1 MSMSI
6 AWITLEHILNY
17 ISSYGGKQYKE
28 KVGCLISVPFCIL
41 IPCCRGQLGVFVYVV
56 FSMGGMLGLTKS
68 VYFFL
73 VMISVRLLRLNEF
86 WFDWPVMENE
96 KPQEA
101 GPVFG
106 NIAGSDKSHSGGI

>member
-1 MSMSI
+1 M
-6 AWITLEHILNY
+6 
-17 ISSYGGKQYKE
+17 
-28 KVGCLISVPFCIL
+28 F
-41 IPCCRGQLGVFVYVV
+41 
-56 FSMGGMLGLTKS
+56 FSTGGMLGLTKS
-68 VYFFL
+68 VYFSL

-106 NIAGSDKSHSGGI
+106 NIAGSDKSHSGGM